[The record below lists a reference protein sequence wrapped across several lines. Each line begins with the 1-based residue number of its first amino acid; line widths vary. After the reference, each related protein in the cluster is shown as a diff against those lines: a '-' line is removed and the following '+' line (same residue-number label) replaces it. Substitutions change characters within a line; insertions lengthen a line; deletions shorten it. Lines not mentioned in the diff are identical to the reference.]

1 MLERFFL
8 LLFSSFCFF
17 IAPAQLS
24 VDDFNRAIELNNQGY
39 ELLSNGSYNDASRYF
54 MKAIELDSTERK
66 YYLNLNS
73 ACNEM
78 KNFKLSR
85 KYFEI
90 AKRIFFED
98 DEIFYCA
105 GLINKNLG
113 FYKPAVA
120 DFTDAIKFSAKYD
133 EPSEQ
138 FYAFYFNRGVCYLR
152 LEDYSRAS
160 RDFSSTLEINPYHHG
175 AFANRGMARYN
186 LKDKAGACG
195 DWQEASQLGYE
206 EAREYIVKF
215 CR

>member
-1 MLERFFL
+1 MLRFFFL
-8 LLFSSFCFF
+8 LFTSFFF
-17 IAPAQLS
+17 FHVSGQLS

-39 ELLSNGSYNDASRYF
+39 ELLSTGRFNDAARYF

-85 KYFEI
+85 KYFDI

-105 GLINKNLG
+105 GLINKNMG
-113 FYKPAVA
+113 FYKLAMA
-120 DFTDAIKFSAKYD
+120 DLTKAIRLSAKYD

-138 FYAFYFNRGVCYLR
+138 FYAFYFNRGVCHLRLGDYLR
-152 LEDYSRAS
+152 AAD
-160 RDFSSTLEINPYHHG
+160 DFSSTLEINPYHHG

-186 LKDKAGACG
+186 LKDKAGACN
-195 DWQEASQLGYE
+195 DWQEASRLGYK
-206 EAREYIVKF
+206 EAREYISKF